1 MRCIGEI
8 TTKKKGGTN
17 LSKQV
22 QEQELVEGRE
32 TEERR
37 NIGVHNYRGGGREER
52 NKGSKD

>member
-1 MRCIGEI
+1 MAEI

-32 TEERR
+32 TEEER
-37 NIGVHNYRGGGREER
+37 NIGVHNYREGGRQER